1 MEKFWKW
8 VRNRAPDIEGP
19 EERTLYLDGAIG
31 EDTWL
36 DDDVTPA
43 LFKSDLESGEGDI
56 TVWINSPGGDCFA
69 AAEIYNMLLS
79 YKGKVTVKI
88 DGLAASAASVIA
100 MAGDKVIVSPVSMI
114 MIHNPATVAMGDH
127 NDMTKAIEMLDE
139 VKNSIINAY
148 ATKTGLS
155 RNKLSKL
162 MEDETWMDA
171 GKAVELHFADEILKR
186 PGADDDPEGPEEGPE
201 SDDTC
206 KEDAD
211 DDRKSKDLNRGYIFS
226 EKSMAS
232 AFNRKLQEH
241 CKRETPVDTP
251 IDTPV
256 GTAPE
261 DSPLEKTTNSRKA
274 EDCMK
279 RLELIGSFIHG
290 GK

>member
-1 MEKFWKW
+1 
-8 VRNRAPDIEGP
+8 
-19 EERTLYLDGAIG
+19 
-31 EDTWL
+31 
-36 DDDVTPA
+36 
-43 LFKSDLESGEGDI
+43 
-56 TVWINSPGGDCFA
+56 
-69 AAEIYNMLLS
+69 MLLS